1 MNHYQYV
8 KKIFSDE
15 TLTKLL
21 PDNKVF
27 RLRASERHKV
37 PYVTYFFYDES
48 GAYYAE
54 GKEKKTKF
62 YIQIDINSNGDFSDI
77 EQAIRKIVAIN
88 RWNKGAIYEDVDPET
103 GLFFK
108 CMRFS
113 FELKYEEV

>member
-1 MNHYQYV
+1 M
-8 KKIFSDE
+8 
-15 TLTKLL
+15 
-21 PDNKVF
+21 
-27 RLRASERHKV
+27 
-37 PYVTYFFYDES
+37 
-48 GAYYAE
+48 
-54 GKEKKTKF
+54 
-62 YIQIDINSNGDFSDI
+62 DI